1 MWPGADGTF
10 LLRPR
15 SASSLSLLFIPVLMV
30 PRFYY
35 TCFSVEIGS
44 LNILKKINSSSNAYL
59 LGGNSHHLLSSND
72 LPGICMHLH
81 PRNHLQRR
89 RHSPGFTDKETEAQ
103 RGGTSC
109 SRSQGLGSA
118 HGSPG
123 PPGVSPLPPP
133 EPQSPA
139 PCSTNQTGL
148 PSALLGGRG
157 G

>member
-1 MWPGADGTF
+1 MWPGAEGTF
-10 LLRPR
+10 LLMPR
-15 SASSLSLLFIPVLMV
+15 SASSLSLLFTPVSMV

-81 PRNHLQRR
+81 PPNHLQRR
-89 RHSPGFTDKETEAQ
+89 RHSPGFTDEETEEGYPA
-103 RGGTSC
+103 RGHK
-109 SRSQGLGSA
+109 GLEA
-118 HGSPG
+118 AAAARA
-123 PPGVSPLPPP
+123 PGVSPLPPP